1 MSIKIQAITMLLM
14 VGCGMTMG
22 LLYDTYRVMK
32 GQTGLRGWLVII
44 CDLLFWASCTFL
56 VFGTLLRVNEGI
68 VRLYL
73 FIGMGIGTWIYFG
86 LFTSFYIKWLLFL
99 IKIIKSIYRF
109 IVRLIQILIIKPLI
123 LIYQTVIAIV
133 VGIALFIWR
142 IILFTYRLFKR
153 IFAPIG
159 TGSLNWSKKIVGGTK
174 KKGKGFSKGLAK
186 LFKSKKKKSDKKE
199 EEDDNDD
206 ENDE

>member
-1 MSIKIQAITMLLM
+1 VSIKIQAITMLLM

-44 CDLLFWASCTFL
+44 CDLLFWASCIFL

-68 VRLYL
+68 VRIYL

-86 LFTSFYIKWLLFL
+86 LFTSFYIKWLLRL
-99 IKIIKSIYRF
+99 INLVKAIYRF
-109 IVRLIQILIIKPLI
+109 MVRLVHVLVVKPLVF
-123 LIYQTVIAIV
+123 IYQTLIAII
-133 VGIALFIWR
+133 VGISLFIWR
-142 IILFTYRLFKR
+142 ILLFIYGLLKKLFV
-153 IFAPIG
+153 PIG
-159 TGSLNWSKKIVGGTK
+159 TGSMNWSKKFIGGSK
-174 KKGKGFSKGLAK
+174 KKGAGISKRLAN
-186 LFKSKKKKSDKKE
+186 LFKLKKKKSDKKE
-199 EEDDNDD
+199 EDDENDD